1 MRVCRLSQGSGKRK
15 TGSWIPMPRGMGK
28 PFIEQV
34 TMFPYAAY
42 DDMADAMSQA
52 ASWLV
57 KTSGSRYTMSNAFS
71 GENHLTGIER

>member
-1 MRVCRLSQGSGKRK
+1 MQAVAGEWQAGDWFVDRNAAW
-15 TGSWIPMPRGMGK
+15 TE

-71 GENHLTGIER
+71 GEIILQV